1 IAKPLT
7 SLTQKN
13 KKYEWGMEQEE
24 AFQTLKNNLC
34 DAPILSLP
42 DEVQRI
48 ENKAKTINP
57 IEKKAFDSKQRS
69 SFAKAKKATISSEI
83 AQWYDDLSSDEQ
95 RTVYKGK
102 PGSSSRNAAI
112 TKHDK
117 PKSRSKHLSPT
128 KPRTWSTYTTLVVP
142 TKMSPLVIN
151 CILGLVAVTT
161 WQQILNKEFGIKRSK
176 EDAGGSSN
184 VRRKG
189 KRKML

>member
-1 IAKPLT
+1 MW
-7 SLTQKN
+7 SRSTQSK
-13 KKYEWGMEQEE
+13 
-24 AFQTLKNNLC
+24 
-34 DAPILSLP
+34 
-42 DEVQRI
+42 
-48 ENKAKTINP
+48 
-57 IEKKAFDSKQRS
+57 KKAFDGKQRS
-69 SFAKAKKATISSEI
+69 SFAKAKKAIISSEI

-95 RTVYKGK
+95 RTVYKGR
-102 PGSSSRNAAI
+102 PGSSSRNATI

-117 PKSRSKHLSPT
+117 PKSRSKHLAPT
-128 KPRTWSTYTTLVVP
+128 KPRTWSTCTTLVVP

-189 KRKML
+189 KGKCHRNFSLCL